1 VGCCPPSAGGT
12 AGFPH
17 PGYRAAGGIIVSP
30 LPLQPRAKIVA
41 ASERNQEVR
50 LSADSTTTSDFVLR
64 FLERKILGVSVE
76 MKSSVDAFVIRTSG
90 KKLF

>member
-1 VGCCPPSAGGT
+1 
-12 AGFPH
+12 
-17 PGYRAAGGIIVSP
+17 

-41 ASERNQEVR
+41 ASERIQEVR

-76 MKSSVDAFVIRTSG
+76 MKGESHVSVDAFVIRTSG
-90 KKLF
+90 LKNCSE